1 VVLLTIAPAFLSA
14 GLYIMLKRLVLLFGP
29 QYSRISP
36 NAYAYIF
43 VSADVVSIILQG
55 AGGAIS
61 AIAKEKT
68 FLDQGVDIMIAGLV
82 SQVFTLTIFAG
93 LCVDFARQ
101 VFRNRGLLPPARH
114 ALMSTWKFKFV
125 TGAMVFAFLC
135 IQTRCAYRVAELS
148 QGWGSEL
155 MRKEDDF
162 VIMDSM
168 LVSLPPVDSEN
179 IIPTKTSL
187 LTHRRMCIAAA
198 FSLNIFHPGYSLPEP
213 NETHDDR
220 AEQVQAQEKTKGY
233 TTLTENVYTED
244 AYLAPPPPLFR
255 AANPNTCPRCACWE
269 DRRSWI

>member
-162 VIMDSM
+162 IIMDSM
-168 LVSLPPVDSEN
+168 LVSLPPVDSKST
-179 IIPTKTSL
+179 IPTRTSL
-187 LTHRRMCIAAA
+187 LTTSQNVHRRRLQSQHLPSGLLAA
-198 FSLNIFHPGYSLPEP
+198 G
-213 NETHDDR
+213 
-220 AEQVQAQEKTKGY
+220 AE
-233 TTLTENVYTED
+233 
-244 AYLAPPPPLFR
+244 
-255 AANPNTCPRCACWE
+255 
-269 DRRSWI
+269 

>member
-1 VVLLTIAPAFLSA
+1 MALLQSPHGFRMFDGVGRYVFRHISILKISRPLTKPSGYGGRFLLHNDPFSKWGFKINVILLTIAPAFLSA

-61 AIAKEKT
+61 AIATEKT

-101 VFRNRGLLPPARH
+101 VHKNRGLLPPARH

-155 MRKEDDF
+155 MREEGDF
-162 VIMDSM
+162 IIMDSM
-168 LVSLPPVDSEN
+168 
-179 IIPTKTSL
+179 
-187 LTHRRMCIAAA
+187 
-198 FSLNIFHPGYSLPEP
+198 
-213 NETHDDR
+213 
-220 AEQVQAQEKTKGY
+220 
-233 TTLTENVYTED
+233 
-244 AYLAPPPPLFR
+244 
-255 AANPNTCPRCACWE
+255 
-269 DRRSWI
+269 